1 MRVGLTEELLK
12 QTQATQCSMG
22 ADLEERN
29 AANNAERDKKHVV
42 MSSRR

>member
-1 MRVGLTEELLK
+1 MEALERTR
-12 QTQATQCSMG
+12 ATKCSTDAG
-22 ADLEERN
+22 LEERN